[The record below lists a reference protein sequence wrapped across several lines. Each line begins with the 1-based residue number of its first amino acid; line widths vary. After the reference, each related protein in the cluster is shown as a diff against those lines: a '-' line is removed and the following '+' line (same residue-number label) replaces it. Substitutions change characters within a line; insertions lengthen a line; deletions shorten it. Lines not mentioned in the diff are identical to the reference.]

1 MTSQQEAGAKGSTAL
16 ISAEQRR
23 IVVVGAASGI
33 GAATAKFFHERG
45 NHVLGVDVRPQHIA
59 VSDWIQCDLREPTE
73 IKDLLARI
81 GSGWDVLAHVAG
93 VPGTL
98 PAPDV
103 LKINYLGMR
112 LVIDGMLPLMRRG
125 GAVVAVASTA
135 AAGWEQN
142 SAALAGLLEATDP
155 AAVDRWRADQDPA
168 MAYYTSKQAVVSYVK
183 RVCGSAWSNYG
194 VRVNSVSPG
203 PVETPILVDFEA
215 HMGKE
220 LLDGVRDTVGRHG
233 TVDDIVPVIA
243 FLSSS
248 GAQWVNG
255 QDVQVDGGFTASLF
269 NQPPI
274 PV

>member
-1 MTSQQEAGAKGSTAL
+1 MT
-16 ISAEQRR
+16 AEQRR

-33 GAATAKFFHERG
+33 GAATATYFHERG
-45 NHVLGVDVRPQHIA
+45 DYVLGVDVRPRQTG
-59 VSDWIQCDLREPTE
+59 VSDWIQCDLREPVE
-73 IKDLLARI
+73 IKDLLARM

-103 LKINYLGMR
+103 VKINYLGMR
-112 LVIDGMLPLMRRG
+112 LVIEGTLPLMRRG

-142 SAALAGLLEATDP
+142 TTELAGLLEATDP
-155 AAVDRWRADQDPA
+155 ATVDRWLADQDPA

-183 RVCGSAWSNYG
+183 RVCGSAWSKYG

-220 LLDGVRDTVGRHG
+220 VLDGVRNTVGRHG

-243 FLSSS
+243 FLGSSD
-248 GAQWVNG
+248 AHWVNG
-255 QDVQVDGGFTASLF
+255 QDIQVDGGFTVSLF

>member
-1 MTSQQEAGAKGSTAL
+1 MT
-16 ISAEQRR
+16 EQRR

-33 GAATAKFFHERG
+33 GAATADLFHQRG
-45 NHVLGVDVRPQHIA
+45 DYVLGVDVRPNPNA
-59 VSDWIQCDLREPTE
+59 LSDWIVCDLRNPLE
-73 IKDLLARI
+73 IKHLLARM

-98 PAPDV
+98 PAADV
-103 LKINYLGMR
+103 FRINYLGMR
-112 LVIDGMLPLMRRG
+112 LIIAGVLPLMRRG
-125 GAVVAVASTA
+125 GAIVTVASTA

-142 SAALAGLLEATDP
+142 TTALAGLLDATDA
-155 AAVDRWRADQDPA
+155 AAVDRWLTDQDPA

-203 PVETPILVDFEA
+203 PVETPILVDFET

-220 LLDGVRDTVGRHG
+220 MLDGVRDTVGRHG
-233 TVDDIVPVIA
+233 TVEDIAPVIA
-243 FLSSS
+243 FLGSRD
-248 GAQWVNG
+248 AQWING
-255 QDVQVDGGFTASLF
+255 QDIQVDAGFTASLF

-274 PV
+274 VV